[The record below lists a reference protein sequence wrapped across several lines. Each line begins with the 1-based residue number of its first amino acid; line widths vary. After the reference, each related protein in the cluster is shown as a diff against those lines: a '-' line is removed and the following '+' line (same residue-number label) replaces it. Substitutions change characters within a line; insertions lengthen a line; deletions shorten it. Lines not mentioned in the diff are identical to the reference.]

1 MIFGYDGTRMA
12 LHLHNIDIPGPFSLG
27 GAYCDGPEL
36 AEAPPLRQ
44 EHRWALPKV
53 LALALRCLVSNE
65 SFQEEF
71 QDTYWRQ
78 FLADLP
84 QTLNDHKK
92 ALVDDQ
98 DLCTNAKFNQV
109 RIGEATIRF
118 VNAVASPV
126 TSRNDLLLALQPLQQ
141 FLRWLTDQ
149 LTPLPIVRASSR
161 PVFKAS
167 IEARDLSMLSQRD
180 SPLLHTLNREWYHRS
195 SLSAR
200 TAFWDLMAEVAGHF
214 ETILAQCEGGRLF
227 GVVPRESP
235 LRLKAEV
242 HGAQTAWP
250 SRFHVAQKWRGY
262 EKAEP
267 HSHECEK
274 VSRYDNTG
282 KGHRHKVQFSG
293 DGKVSGGLALLVCPC
308 LVIHGTLGPL
318 ARALLPYGYL

>member
-1 MIFGYDGTRMA
+1 
-12 LHLHNIDIPGPFSLG
+12 
-27 GAYCDGPEL
+27 
-36 AEAPPLRQ
+36 
-44 EHRWALPKV
+44 
-53 LALALRCLVSNE
+53 
-65 SFQEEF
+65 
-71 QDTYWRQ
+71 
-78 FLADLP
+78 
-84 QTLNDHKK
+84 
-92 ALVDDQ
+92 
-98 DLCTNAKFNQV
+98 
-109 RIGEATIRF
+109 
-118 VNAVASPV
+118 
-126 TSRNDLLLALQPLQQ
+126 
-141 FLRWLTDQ
+141 
-149 LTPLPIVRASSR
+149 
-161 PVFKAS
+161 
-167 IEARDLSMLSQRD
+167 MLSQRD

-308 LVIHGTLGPL
+308 LVIHGYFFQEFDESCQDLMRLLFSHFSADELQELWNHYDNGCNGYEVAFNREPALASKMNLYSNQFHHVTHKCSQAWRWPLGSNASSNESVNSWFAQFRSPAIGMNATSFMLFINVMVVIWNLKCIFPEGLPL
-318 ARALLPYGYL
+318 RDAN